1 MAKIAGFFKATIDGV
16 EVSFLRIGE
25 TYKTVEGPSGL
36 SSRKVVEWEAR
47 FRDEELGDIARSLFV
62 LPRTSRARLVE
73 EYECKSQGIVY

>member
-16 EVSFLRIGE
+16 EVSFRRIGE

-36 SSRKVVEWEAR
+36 SSRKVVEWEAAWH
-47 FRDEELGDIARSLFV
+47 DEDFGDLTRAIFV

-73 EYECKSQGIVY
+73 EYERPSLGIVY